1 MTNGS
6 PEEREKTYLKDTISL
21 LQSPCQDSGAAP
33 RLVLLQAFIS
43 TVQASPIIK
52 KLEEDGLDISGL
64 KAQLL
69 QVASPAVTAEKR
81 TGKGLL
87 AFLVALE
94 ALNELDRQ
102 AVKQALSSAVPS
114 LIEASDSL
122 LENGLQVGWEVRMF
136 VSNHFPEAL
145 GSPLKIKMSVASPP
159 SQGEGI
165 EGVEGNESA
174 AALGKRSLLG
184 YVDAVVQSADEDTK
198 LEYLKELLL
207 EGGETQD
214 MLGRQLVI
222 YRLIQH
228 LKGKLTVRDYDTVL
242 TSSGSRPSET
252 TDRFDLA
259 QAHSTLCNRLVRTTT
274 PPHFLLTAKS
284 IHLLLDQN
292 PACMTQWN
300 IELTLSTVST
310 ISAQPSTQA
319 LISDSL
325 GIYPSLCRLVEMVI
339 KRHRKRLD
347 GHFHILITTLQSL
360 LHLLLSRPQ
369 TTPHQQQP
377 TPTTTSNNKHWE
389 NHAKLFTRLLTL
401 LCSPTAASVSRNN
414 NNSSSSG
421 SQKTPGLDSERDRA
435 KRYAGQFMPLVLM
448 QYVRLQLAHTVP
460 HGVREALAPGAYAI
474 LDITSPDGLRVMND
488 GMDGSG
494 RVVFRE
500 LYKMYQRFGKW
511 SGV

>member
-1 MTNGS
+1 MS
-6 PEEREKTYLKDTISL
+6 I
-21 LQSPCQDSGAAP
+21 
-33 RLVLLQAFIS
+33 
-43 TVQASPIIK
+43 VQTSSIVK
-52 KLEEDGLDISGL
+52 KLEEDGLDLGGL
-64 KAQLL
+64 KARLL
-69 QVASPAVTAEKR
+69 EVALPAVTDERR

-87 AFLVALE
+87 ALLVALE

-122 LENGLQVGWEVRMF
+122 LGNGLQVGWEVRMF

-159 SQGEGI
+159 SQGEDV
-165 EGVEGNESA
+165 EGAKGNESA

-184 YVDAVVQSADEDTK
+184 YVDAVVQFADEDTK
-198 LEYLKELLL
+198 LGYLKELLL
-207 EGGETQD
+207 ENGETED

-228 LKGKLTVRDYDTVL
+228 LKGKLTVRVYGTIL
-242 TSSGSRPSET
+242 TSPGSRPSESP
-252 TDRFDLA
+252 DRFDLA
-259 QAHSTLCNRLVRTTT
+259 QAHSTLCSRLVRTTT

-310 ISAQPSTQA
+310 LSAQASTQA
-319 LISDSL
+319 LISDSPS
-325 GIYPSLCRLVEMVI
+325 IYPSLCRLVEMVI

-347 GHFHILITTLQSL
+347 GHFHILITSLQSL

-369 TTPHQQQP
+369 DAPHQHQQQHP
-377 TPTTTSNNKHWE
+377 TATPSTTSNTTKHQE
-389 NHAKLFTRLLTL
+389 THAKLFARLLTL

-414 NNSSSSG
+414 NNNNNNNNNSSSGG

-448 QYVRLQLAHTVP
+448 QYVRLQLAHAVP

-488 GMDGSG
+488 GMDPSG

-500 LYKMYQRFGKW
+500 MYKLYQRFGKW